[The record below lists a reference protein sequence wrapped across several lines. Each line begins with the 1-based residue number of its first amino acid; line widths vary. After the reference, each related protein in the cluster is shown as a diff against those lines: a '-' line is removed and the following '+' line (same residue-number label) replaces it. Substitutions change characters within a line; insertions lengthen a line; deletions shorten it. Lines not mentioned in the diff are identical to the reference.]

1 MNQDQIFGIIRHVL
15 TTLGGV
21 AVTKGWVDEES
32 ALELTG
38 LVMSAIG
45 FVWSFWVKR
54 KSDQV
59 EA

>member
-21 AVTKGWVDEES
+21 AVTKGWIDEES
-32 ALELTG
+32 ILELTG
-38 LVMSAIG
+38 LVMSAVG
-45 FVWSFWVKR
+45 FAWSFWIK
-54 KSDQV
+54 KKANV

>member
-21 AVTKGWVDEES
+21 AVTKGWIDEES
-32 ALELTG
+32 ILELTG
-38 LVMSAIG
+38 LVMSAVG
-45 FVWSFWVKR
+45 FVWSFWIK
-54 KSDQV
+54 KKAQA

>member
-21 AVTKGWVDEES
+21 AVTKGWIDEES
-32 ALELTG
+32 TLELTG
-38 LVMSAIG
+38 LVMSAVG
-45 FVWSFWVKR
+45 FVWSFWIK
-54 KSDQV
+54 KKAQV